1 MSWKR
6 TGMYSLGWRL
16 SWLFAVQTFIGLGVL
31 SAAIYVVGVWN
42 LSAKADTEL
51 GRKIGLVRNLVS
63 EAASSGDLP
72 AMRHKLDEFFLGH
85 DDMQVT
91 LFDPRGAMAYES
103 PGRVSQ
109 QGMQRSTRFDLPGS
123 VAFSEASI
131 ILDRSG
137 DARLLAGLA
146 ALLMISTFLGTIA
159 VSCSGFWLVR
169 RSLAPLRGL
178 AEQTRLLQID
188 GLGNRLALDRP
199 VEELQPWIEQF
210 NDLLGRLDFAY
221 RQLEAFNADVAHE
234 LRTPLATLIGQTEIL
249 LARDRTKEEMQE
261 TLGSNLEEVR
271 RLSSI
276 VNDMLFLA
284 RADRGAHARTAPP
297 AELGAQI
304 ESVIEFYEGALSE
317 RGLVARVDGRAR
329 ASFEPGLVRRAVSNL
344 LANALRHAVPG
355 TDIVVALHES
365 GDQAW
370 IEVRNRGPELPAG
383 ILPKLFER
391 FFRGESSREG
401 SSENHGLGLAIV
413 AAIARMHGGSTIARS
428 NKGVTSIGFSIS
440 ARELAG
446 HDVSGPGGLAGKASA
461 HARSSSASPATRL
474 TAR

>member
-1 MSWKR
+1 MTWKR

-16 SWLFAVQTFIGLGVL
+16 SWLFAVQTLIGLGVL
-31 SAAIYVVGVWN
+31 SGAIYVVGVWN
-42 LSAKADTEL
+42 LSAKADAEL
-51 GRKIGLVRNLVS
+51 GRKTELVRQLVS
-63 EAASSGDLP
+63 EAAASGDLP
-72 AMRHKLDEFFLGH
+72 TMRHKLNEFFVGH

-91 LFDPRGAMAYES
+91 LFGPQGAIAYES
-103 PGRVSQ
+103 PGRVSLE
-109 QGMQRSTRFDLPGS
+109 GMHRSIRFDVPKTG
-123 VAFSEASI
+123 AFSQASI
-131 ILDRSG
+131 LLDRSG

-146 ALLMISTFLGTIA
+146 ALLTVSTLVGTIA

-178 AEQTRLLQID
+178 AEQTRALQID
-188 GLGNRLALDRP
+188 GLGKRLALDRP

-210 NDLLGRLDFAY
+210 NELLGRLDFAY

-249 LARDRTKEEMQE
+249 LARDRTKEEMEE

-284 RADRGAHARTAPP
+284 RADRGAHAQTAPP
-297 AELGAQI
+297 AELGAEI
-304 ESVIEFYEGALSE
+304 ESVIEFYEAALSE
-317 RGLVARVDGRAR
+317 RSLAARVDGSVA

-344 LANALRHAVPG
+344 LANALRYAESG
-355 TDIVVALHES
+355 TAIVIALHRS
-365 GDQAW
+365 GDEAW
-370 IEVRNRGPELPAG
+370 IEVRNRGPELPEA
-383 ILPKLFER
+383 ILPKLFDR
-391 FFRGESSREG
+391 FFRAESSREG

-428 NKGVTSIGFSIS
+428 SKGVTSIGFSIAS
-440 ARELAG
+440 REAAG
-446 HDVSGPGGLAGKASA
+446 QGSGTAEGVAERAAHHVNPGL
-461 HARSSSASPATRL
+461 RL
-474 TAR
+474 RQG